1 MIMFFKINLD
11 KISKMSNKKLLL
23 FLLLIITMAFENQS
37 YYTDAEIQRMAELWM
52 QYEYE
57 KQSKENE
64 QQIAATIVSKK
75 ED

>member
-37 YYTDAEIQRMAELWM
+37 YYTDAEIQRMAEL
-52 QYEYE
+52 
-57 KQSKENE
+57 
-64 QQIAATIVSKK
+64 
-75 ED
+75 